1 VLLDLVIGAVTF
13 SIIITLLATGVGLL
27 VTLLLAVPVIWL
39 LFVGAAGLGR
49 LERSRF
55 AALLDHEIAPPHP
68 PLPDESWLRRL
79 WARVKTP
86 SRWREIGY
94 HLALLPIGVVTF
106 TAAVVVWCGSA
117 TLAALPLYVSALP
130 GGTAEFGIFDVGQ
143 GLGALALAA
152 VGVAGLVLVA
162 PWATLGLAAMDT
174 AIADRLLG
182 PTAAQASAAELA
194 RVRASRTAA
203 VDSAEAERRRIERD
217 LHDGAQAR
225 LVNLAMELGRAEAS
239 FETDPDHARQLVAG
253 AHVEAKAALAELR
266 DLVRGIHP
274 AILDDR
280 GLDAALSSVV
290 ARVPIP
296 VDLDIDLPERPP
308 AAVESAAYF
317 IVTEALT
324 NATLHSGAGRVRV
337 AIARRGDRLAIDV
350 TDDGAGG
357 ADPAAGSGLRGLEER
372 VRALDGW
379 MNVISPP
386 GGPTSVLV
394 ELSCAS

>member
-1 VLLDLVIGAVTF
+1 MLDLVLGVVTF
-13 SIIITLLATGVGLL
+13 TVVITLLATSVGLL
-27 VTLLLAVPVIWL
+27 VTFLLAVPVVWL
-39 LFVGAAGLGR
+39 LFVGSAGLGR

-55 AALLDHEIAPPHP
+55 AALLDHRIAPPHP

-94 HLALLPIGVVTF
+94 HLLLLPLGAFTF
-106 TAAVVVWCGSA
+106 TAAAVVWCGSA
-117 TLAALPLYVSALP
+117 ALAGLPLYVSALP
-130 GGTAEFGIFDVGQ
+130 GGTAEFGLFDVG
-143 GLGALALAA
+143 LGPAAFGLAA
-152 VGVAGLVLVA
+152 AGVAGLVLVA
-162 PWATLGLAAMDT
+162 PWATLGLAALDR
-174 AIADRLLG
+174 AVADRLLG
-182 PTAAQASAAELA
+182 PTATQASAAELA
-194 RVRASRTAA
+194 RARASRTAA

-239 FETDPDHARQLVAG
+239 FESDPEHARQLVAG

-280 GLDAALSSVV
+280 GLDAALSSVI

-296 VDLDIDLPERPP
+296 VDLDIDVPERPP
-308 AAVESAAYF
+308 PPVESAAYF

-324 NATLHSGAGRVRV
+324 NATQHSGASRVKV
-337 AIARRGDRLAIDV
+337 SIGRRGDRLAIDV
-350 TDDGAGG
+350 TDDGGGG
-357 ADPAAGSGLRGLEER
+357 ADPAAGSGLRGLQER

-394 ELSCAS
+394 ELPCAS